1 MICQLQEVVMEDAE
15 RDCGSAESVEID
27 ELLSRRLEQTAANF
41 SQAAV
46 DLLGKETQARILRIS
61 GCNYGIFLRDACG
74 PACCYALRASPD
86 MGHLV
91 IYLPTRL
98 LGLLLARMLGV
109 IRPEEVQITLPLGE
123 IESCLVDKIVQHFCQ
138 AFRAAWHDFL
148 PFELAIE
155 SAATGPQS
163 WQFYAEDLSVC
174 IAEIELESGGEK
186 ANMKWILPAD
196 WRRRMAAVAGERN
209 WSTTG
214 ATSPEAAADELVAR
228 LAETKMSAKE
238 LAGLSVGDVITTDKD
253 VGEPIDIVIDSV
265 VKFRANL
272 GKSGKKKAVQI
283 IESIEP
289 PEQTE
294 ARPE

>member
-1 MICQLQEVVMEDAE
+1 MEDVE
-15 RDCGSAESVEID
+15 RDCAAAASVEID
-27 ELLSRRLEQTAANF
+27 EVLSRRLEQTAANF

-46 DLLGKETQARILRIS
+46 DLLGKETQARVLQIS
-61 GCNYGIFLRDACG
+61 GCKYGVFLRDVCG

-123 IESCLVDKIVQHFCQ
+123 IESSLVDKIVQHFGR

-155 SAATGPQS
+155 SAASDPES

-174 IAEIELESGGEK
+174 VAEIELESAGEK
-186 ANMKWILPAD
+186 ANMKWILPVD
-196 WRRRMAAVAGERN
+196 WRRRMVAVAGERG
-209 WSTTG
+209 WSAAR
-214 ATSPEAAADELVAR
+214 ATSPESGADELVAR
-228 LAETKMSAKE
+228 LAETNMSAQE
-238 LAGLSVGDVITTDKD
+238 LAGLSAGDVITTDKD
-253 VGEPIDIVIDSV
+253 VGEPIDVVIDSV

-283 IESIEP
+283 VESIEP
-289 PEQTE
+289 PEQ
-294 ARPE
+294 AKNRPE